1 MAPYPSLAQRRRL
14 FEYKLSAS
22 PLPRVCGVCILN
34 FSHTDYASPDSWV
47 HEQQPLLGQ
56 NRCTLH
62 EPPDPKEDKETK
74 ELPAEHEEIA
84 EDDRLQLAVASDD
97 APSEDEDSVS
107 Q

>member
-1 MAPYPSLAQRRRL
+1 
-14 FEYKLSAS
+14 
-22 PLPRVCGVCILN
+22 
-34 FSHTDYASPDSWV
+34 
-47 HEQQPLLGQ
+47 
-56 NRCTLH
+56 LH

-84 EDDRLQLAVASDD
+84 EGDRLQLAVASDD